1 MRFAIA
7 FGFEKVGQAG
17 VELGGKFGLQFLQKN
32 AVREKVGW
40 VGGLLGGDRIQ
51 ILLQG

>member
-1 MRFAIA
+1 MRFAIT
-7 FGFEKVGQAG
+7 FGVEKVGQAR
-17 VELGGKFGLQFLQKN
+17 VDLGGKFGLQFFQTN

-40 VGGLLGGDRIQ
+40 VGGLLGGDRLQ

>member
-1 MRFAIA
+1 MRFAIT
-7 FGFEKVGQAG
+7 FGFEKVGQAR
-17 VELGGKFGLQFLQKN
+17 VDLGGKFTLQIFQTN

-40 VGGLLGGDRIQ
+40 VGGLLGGDRLQ